1 MSRRFLTN
9 IDLQGNELINGV
21 IENRNGDPATGE
33 PGQVYFNTVDQ
44 VLKVY
49 NGSTEEWQA
58 VGSEEFI
65 GDTVA
70 ALIQSGNGISV
81 DYDDPNDTL
90 TIANT
95 GVLSVAGTQG
105 EITVSA
111 SAGDV
116 TIGLPDQ
123 VGIQELLT
131 VVPGTIMNGNTPAFQ
146 VGSNFT
152 TINVPVDINSS
163 VDIQNSLTVGASAS
177 FQDDVVVD
185 EDLTVG
191 QNLLVSGSANFQDNV
206 LIDGGLDV
214 VGETYLTDDVN
225 VNSDLYVSETS
236 TFTGLVTAKG
246 GIQSD
251 EYVNINETLTVGAS
265 AYFLDDVVVDG
276 DMTIHGDLNVDGL
289 VNAINRTEINLEDN
303 TIRLNSGLSASATP
317 TADAEIIVERG
328 AEDNAALRWNET
340 LNVWEIGF
348 ENGSYEAI
356 IATNDLDEDVE
367 DIVANLVDGSNSLSI
382 TYDDNAGTLTF
393 DTVLQSGSP
402 SYLVQN
408 DGLAVD
414 LPTLE
419 TQLIAD
425 SFTRKAAA
433 NVGNGTNVS
442 FALVHNFNT
451 RDVVVNV
458 YDNATYDTVE
468 VDVVRTDADTVTVTF
483 AEAPDA
489 SAYRV
494 VIIG

>member
-9 IDLQGNELINGV
+9 IDLEGNQLLNGV
-21 IENRNGDPATGE
+21 IHNLTADPATGE
-33 PGQVYFNTVDQ
+33 AGQIYFNTVDQ
-44 VLKVY
+44 VLKIY
-49 NGSTEEWQA
+49 NGDTEEWQA

-65 GDTVA
+65 GDAVA

-81 DYDDPNDTL
+81 NYDDPNDTL

-116 TIGLPDQ
+116 TIGLPDNVDITSSLS
-123 VGIQELLT
+123 VGTDVDLT
-131 VVPGTIMNGNTPAFQ
+131 SSGATF
-146 VGSNFT
+146 
-152 TINVPVDINSS
+152 NVPVDINSS
-163 VDIQNSLTVGASAS
+163 ADIQNSLTVGASAY

-185 EDLTVG
+185 
-191 QNLLVSGSANFQDNV
+191 
-206 LIDGGLDV
+206 
-214 VGETYLTDDVN
+214 
-225 VNSDLYVSETS
+225 
-236 TFTGLVTAKG
+236 
-246 GIQSD
+246 
-251 EYVNINETLTVGAS
+251 
-265 AYFLDDVVVDG
+265 G
-276 DMTIHGDLNVDGL
+276 DITIHGDLNVDGL

-442 FALVHNFNT
+442 FALVHGFNT
-451 RDVVVNV
+451 RDVAVNV
-458 YDNATYDTVE
+458 YDNATFDTVE

>member
-9 IDLQGNELINGV
+9 IDLEGNQLLNG
-21 IENRNGDPATGE
+21 IIHNLNADPATGE
-33 PGQVYFNTVDQ
+33 AGQIYFNTADQ
-44 VLKVY
+44 VLKIY
-49 NGSTEEWQA
+49 NGDTEEWQA

-65 GDTVA
+65 GDAVA

-116 TIGLPDQ
+116 TIGLPNN
-123 VGIQELLT
+123 VVIGTGLT
-131 VVPGTIMNGNTPAFQ
+131 IGDPASPTAIFDPSQGGVIINQPTDINNTLDVTGTASFGDPANVNATISTSSALFQ
-146 VGSNFT
+146 V
-152 TINVPVDINSS
+152 P
-163 VDIQNSLTVGASAS
+163 
-177 FQDDVVVD
+177 
-185 EDLTVG
+185 
-191 QNLLVSGSANFQDNV
+191 
-206 LIDGGLDV
+206 LDV
-214 VGETYLTDDVN
+214 
-225 VNSDLYVSETS
+225 NSNADIS
-236 TFTGLVTAKG
+236 G
-246 GIQSD
+246 
-251 EYVNINETLTVGAS
+251 TLAVGAS
-265 AYFLDDVVVDG
+265 AYFADDVVVDG
-276 DMTIHGDLNVDGL
+276 DITIHGDLNVDGL

-348 ENGSYEAI
+348 EDGSYEAI

-442 FALVHNFNT
+442 FALVHSFNT

-458 YDNATYDTVE
+458 YDNATFDTVE

>member
-9 IDLQGNELINGV
+9 IDLEGNQLLNG
-21 IENRNGDPATGE
+21 IIHNLNADPENGE
-33 PGQVYFNTVDQ
+33 AGQIYFNTVDQ
-44 VLKVY
+44 VLKIY
-49 NGSTEEWQA
+49 NGDTEEWQD

-65 GDTVA
+65 GDAVA

-95 GVLSVAGTQG
+95 GVLSVAGTNN

-116 TIGLPDQ
+116 TIGLPDN
-123 VGIQELLT
+123 VVIGTGLT
-131 VVPGTIMNGNTPAFQ
+131 IGDPSSATAIFDPSQGGVIINGSTTVNSTLSVSDTATFGSLPTKATISSSGATFEVPLDVNSNADISGTLA
-146 VGSNFT
+146 
-152 TINVPVDINSS
+152 
-163 VDIQNSLTVGASAS
+163 VGASAY

-185 EDLTVG
+185 
-191 QNLLVSGSANFQDNV
+191 
-206 LIDGGLDV
+206 
-214 VGETYLTDDVN
+214 
-225 VNSDLYVSETS
+225 
-236 TFTGLVTAKG
+236 
-246 GIQSD
+246 
-251 EYVNINETLTVGAS
+251 
-265 AYFLDDVVVDG
+265 G
-276 DMTIHGDLNVDGL
+276 DITIHGDLNVDGL

-367 DIVANLVDGSNSLSI
+367 DIVANLVEGSNSLSI
-382 TYDDNAGTLTF
+382 TYDDNGDTLTF

-442 FALVHNFNT
+442 FALVHSFNT

-483 AEAPDA
+483 AEAPAA

>member
-9 IDLQGNELINGV
+9 IDLEGNQLLNGV
-21 IENRNGDPATGE
+21 IHNLTANPENGE
-33 PGQVYFNTVDQ
+33 AGQIYFNTVDQ
-44 VLKVY
+44 VLKIY
-49 NGSTEEWQA
+49 NGDTEEWQA

-65 GDTVA
+65 GDAVA
-70 ALIQSGNGISV
+70 SLIEAGNGISV
-81 DYDDPNDTL
+81 NYDDEGDSL

-95 GVLSVAGTQG
+95 GVLSVAGTNN

-116 TIGLPDQ
+116 TIGLPESINVD
-123 VGIQELLT
+123 VTGDLTGNADTATALETARTISLGGSLSGSASFDGSTDITITADITADSVALGTDTTGDYIGALSAGTGISLDKTNGEGIT
-131 VVPGTIMNGNTPAFQ
+131 VEVTNAGVVSISGTENQISLSAS
-146 VGSNFT
+146 VGSVT
-152 TINVPVDINSS
+152 V
-163 VDIQNSLTVGASAS
+163 SLPDDVSIVSTLNVGASAY

-185 EDLTVG
+185 
-191 QNLLVSGSANFQDNV
+191 
-206 LIDGGLDV
+206 
-214 VGETYLTDDVN
+214 
-225 VNSDLYVSETS
+225 
-236 TFTGLVTAKG
+236 
-246 GIQSD
+246 
-251 EYVNINETLTVGAS
+251 
-265 AYFLDDVVVDG
+265 G
-276 DMTIHGDLNVDGL
+276 DITIHGDLNVDGL

-328 AEDNAALRWNET
+328 EEANAALRWNET
-340 LNVWEIGF
+340 LDQWEIGF
-348 ENGSYEAI
+348 EDGSYEAI

-367 DIVANLVDGSNSLSI
+367 DIVSNLVDGSNSLSI
-382 TYDDNAGTLTF
+382 TYNDIAGTLTF

-442 FALVHNFNT
+442 FALVHSFNT

-458 YDNATYDTVE
+458 YDNATFDTVE